1 MRETLNIKDLFQL
14 VKKRIVLIIIITTII
29 TAMTGIVSFFILS
42 PVYQASTQILVNQSK
57 EKSELYNVGEIQTNI
72 QLIETYSEIIKSPM
86 MLEKVKERLNLD
98 ISNSALSE
106 QIKIVSNGNSQ
117 IFTIK
122 VEGADPKFAVSVAS
136 AITDIFQ
143 AEIKALMNV
152 DNVNVLSKATIG
164 DNSSPI
170 KPNPISNTIIAC
182 FAGVIISLVLTFMIE
197 FFDKTIK
204 VESDI
209 EEHLKIPML
218 GIVNLMEDKKKRKI

>member
-1 MRETLNIKDLFQL
+1 MPGALNIKDLFQMI
-14 VKKRIVLIIIITTII
+14 KKHIVLIIIITTLF
-29 TAMTGIVSFFILS
+29 TAMTAIVSFFILS

-57 EKSELYNVGEIQTNI
+57 QKSELYNVGEIQTNI

-86 MLEKVKERLNLD
+86 MLEKVKKRLNLD
-98 ISNSALSE
+98 ISNTALSN

-122 VEGADPKFAVSVAS
+122 VEGVNPEIAVSVAS

-143 AEIKALMNV
+143 DEIKTLMNV

-170 KPNPISNTIIAC
+170 KPNPIMNTIVAC
-182 FAGVIISLVLTFMIE
+182 VAGAIISLILTFMIE

-218 GIVNLMEDKKKRKI
+218 GIVNLMENKKKRKL